1 MPSKNKKV
9 IGVKVNEKDY
19 QKIETYANT
28 HNISISAMIKL
39 YFDALETGEISI
51 EKGELKIG
59 VNPIDYAVSD
69 DSDTPFGQ
77 KIEKKLDK
85 LRERGYP
92 DNFICSIK
100 EQILNGL
107 ENQIS
112 MLPKKF
118 DARRMKNEEYGC

>member
-1 MPSKNKKV
+1 MPSKDKKV

-19 QKIETYANT
+19 QRIETYANT
-28 HNISISAMIKL
+28 HNISISAMVKL
-39 YFDALETGEISI
+39 YFDALETGDISI

-59 VNPIDYAVSD
+59 VNPNGYAVSEEI
-69 DSDTPFGQ
+69 DTPFGQ

-92 DNFICSIK
+92 ENFIYSMK

-107 ENQIS
+107 DSQID

-118 DARRMKNEEYGC
+118 DARRMKNDDCGC